1 METSKQKGTHQALTK
16 KTEINMSDI
25 IQLLPDSVANQIAA
39 GEVIQ
44 RPASVIKEL
53 VENAIDAG
61 ATQVSVLVVD
71 AGRTSIQVI
80 DNGKGMSETDARLAF
95 ERHATSKITSAAD
108 LFSLHTMGF
117 RGEALASVAAVAQV
131 ELKTR
136 QANSDIGTHLSIAA
150 SKVTGQEPCSC
161 AVGSNFN
168 VENLFYN
175 VPARRKFLKAN
186 STELKNI
193 VTAFERIALVYP
205 DVTFHL
211 YSNETEL
218 YNLKAAGLR
227 QRIVD
232 VLGKRINPML
242 IPINTKMSIC
252 NITGFIGKP
261 ESAKKKSQGQFF
273 FVNGRYM
280 KHPYFH
286 KVVMNAYDRLVPE
299 GEQVPYFIYF
309 DVPAENID
317 VNIHPTKT
325 EIKFENEQDIANVLM
340 ATVKESIGMFSQV
353 ATLDFDNQGR
363 PDIPVFDPNDNVQAP
378 KVEFNPDYNPFNDT
392 PSTASSSPIDNMP
405 KEAAIDEGLFDS
417 SMMSASTQRT
427 SSSSASNDLMVEGL
441 RTSKPATAPLFP
453 DEETAPESDIFVSKA
468 NMDANTAKISSTT
481 FHSGIAQEEEAKAS
495 ALGTSAINTGTTA
508 TATGI
513 AQEETT
519 TAHYQYK
526 GKYIMTAV
534 KSGLMIIDQ
543 HRAHTRILYEQ
554 YLDRVKRQ
562 QTQSQKLLFPEMLH
576 LTPSEHISLE
586 KVMPEL
592 TALGFELTHMGGDA
606 YAINAMPSG
615 LNGLKADTLLHD
627 MIASAEECT
636 SSVIDD
642 INSSLALSLAQHAA
656 MPYGNVLDN
665 NEMDLLVNQLFAC
678 TNFNY
683 TPNGKSIMTILK
695 QTEIEHLLG

>member
-1 METSKQKGTHQALTK
+1 
-16 KTEINMSDI
+16 MSDI

-299 GEQVPYFIYF
+299 GEQVPYFIYL

-417 SMMSASTQRT
+417 SMMSATTQRT
-427 SSSSASNDLMVEGL
+427 SSSSTSNNLMVEGL

-468 NMDANTAKISSTT
+468 NMDADTAKVSSIAL
-481 FHSGIAQEEEAKAS
+481 SSDIAQEE
-495 ALGTSAINTGTTA
+495 N
-508 TATGI
+508 
-513 AQEETT
+513 TT
-519 TAHYQYK
+519 THYQYK

-554 YLDRVKRQ
+554 YLNRVKRQ